1 MKEERREG
9 GGRGR
14 GGVGRGGREG
24 ERRSGEMSGYV
35 GWNSL
40 AIG

>member
-9 GGRGR
+9 
-14 GGVGRGGREG
+14 EG